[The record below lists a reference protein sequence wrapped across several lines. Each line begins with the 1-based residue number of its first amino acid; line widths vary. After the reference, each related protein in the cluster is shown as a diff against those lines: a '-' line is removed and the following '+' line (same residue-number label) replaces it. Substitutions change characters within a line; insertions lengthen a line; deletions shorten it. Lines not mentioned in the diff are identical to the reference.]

1 MIANYLTSNVLRLV
15 ETTGDSNKSRRPDCG
30 FWRALRNTKM
40 VDALVP
46 KVELPFI
53 RQYNRNL
60 SADVMKRQLINKAV
74 MLSFYNKG
82 INEDSPA
89 KDAMDAVLTLND
101 NDVKQDLRYK
111 QKKSRQLSGTE
122 LSGLRDNYSSLD
134 VTIINKSTGVVYDYD
149 SMDDLFLQG
158 DD

>member
-1 MIANYLTSNVLRLV
+1 
-15 ETTGDSNKSRRPDCG
+15 
-30 FWRALRNTKM
+30 
-40 VDALVP
+40 
-46 KVELPFI
+46 
-53 RQYNRNL
+53 
-60 SADVMKRQLINKAV
+60 

-101 NDVKQDLRYK
+101 NDVKQALRYK

-134 VTIINKSTGVVYDYD
+134 VTIINKATGVVYDYD

-158 DD
+158 ND